1 VKQTDIKTIYIGV
14 EELKSAVVDFVKSK
28 NKDLGTLIE
37 DNELQMSLNN
47 EGLIVRIAKE
57 INGYND
63 DHEFI
68 VNE

>member
-1 VKQTDIKTIYIGV
+1 VRQTDIKTIYISGD
-14 EELKSAVVDFVKSK
+14 ELKSAVVDFVKSK